1 MSKRPFSLPS
11 PILPL
16 DVDDARPF
24 YRQLYDEVRLAILAG
39 RLHAGV
45 RLPSTRV
52 LAKQLGLSRSTV
64 LNAFQLLL
72 TEGYLEG
79 EVGRG
84 TYVTRDLPDEL
95 LRALEQA
102 PTTASANSSQPM
114 LSRQGESMRF
124 SVNTKGLEMGLPKAF
139 WPPLPALDQFP
150 FELWTKLVS
159 HWYRKPPHELL
170 VYGDPLGYRPLREA
184 VADFLSSVRA
194 VRCDAEQVIITAG
207 SQQGIDVTARLLL
220 NPGDA
225 VWVEEPCYP
234 GTRGALQAMGAQL
247 VPVPVDGEGLD
258 VSVGRTRYFAARMV
272 CVTPSHQYP
281 LGVTMSVAR
290 RLALLDWANQANA
303 WVLENDYNS
312 LYRYVG
318 QPLPALQG
326 LDAAHRVIY
335 LGTFS
340 NVLFP
345 SLRLGYLIVPPSL
358 VNVFRAAR
366 VLMDRQPPSIEQAV
380 LADFIAQGHLS
391 RHLRRMRAV
400 YTERQAVL
408 VEAVK
413 QELDGLLSV
422 PDTEAGMHAL
432 GWISST
438 TESSTAVALA
448 KVQGVDVSPLSTYYM
463 EPLTATTSNGLL
475 LGYTALAPTEIRL
488 GVQQMAR
495 AWKKK

>member
-11 PILPL
+11 LILPL
-16 DVDDARPF
+16 DPEDARPL
-24 YRQLYDEVRLAILAG
+24 YRQLYDGVRLAILAG

-52 LAKQLGLSRSTV
+52 LAKQLGLSRSTI
-64 LNAFQLLL
+64 LNAFELLL

-84 TYVTRDLPDEL
+84 TYVTRNLPDEL
-95 LRALEQA
+95 LRVLEKTQSDS
-102 PTTASANSSQPM
+102 PSNGSPPVLSQ
-114 LSRQGESMRF
+114 RGESIR
-124 SVNTKGLEMGLPKAF
+124 STVNVTGFEMGLPKAF
-139 WPPLPALDQFP
+139 WPPLPALDLFP
-150 FELWTKLVS
+150 FELWTRLVS
-159 HWYRKPPHELL
+159 HWYRNPPHELL
-170 VYGDPLGYRPLREA
+170 VYGDPIGYRPLREA
-184 VADFLSSVRA
+184 IADFLSSVRA

-234 GTRGALQAMGAQL
+234 GTRGVLQAMGVQL
-247 VPVPVDGEGLD
+247 IPVPVDAEGLD
-258 VSVGRTRYFAARMV
+258 VSVGRTQHFAARMA

-290 RLALLDWANQANA
+290 RLALLDWANQTNA

-312 LYRYVG
+312 FYRYVG

-326 LDAAHRVIY
+326 LDAAQRVIY

-345 SLRLGYLIVPPSL
+345 SLRLGYLVVPPAL
-358 VNVFRAAR
+358 IDVFRAAR

-380 LADFIAQGHLS
+380 LADFISQGHLN
-391 RHLRRMRAV
+391 RHLRRMRTV

-408 VEAVK
+408 VEAIEQK
-413 QELDGLLSV
+413 GLLKV
-422 PDTEAGMHAL
+422 PVPEAGMHVI
-432 GWISST
+432 GWT
-438 TESSTAVALA
+438 PTENASSTALA
-448 KVQGVDVSPLSTYYM
+448 KAQGVDLSPLSTYYM
-463 EPLTATTSNGLL
+463 TPSMASNGFL
-475 LGYTALAPTEIRL
+475 LGYTALSPAEIRL
-488 GVQQMAR
+488 GVLQMAK
-495 AWKKK
+495 AWNK